1 MKLWTE
7 EVGTLQNEVSYILDR
22 LVQKSYYRQ
31 DKYYR

>member
-7 EVGTLQNEVSYILDR
+7 EVGTLQNEVSNILDR
-22 LVQKSYYRQ
+22 LVQKSYYKQ